1 MRFPHAHGRQVPHSR
16 RQRED
21 QGYGPNSFPPTLQ
34 ERGTGGVAGNPRARC
49 RAGVSERG
57 DGNRVGSAGRV
68 PDQPRLRPRSAAP
81 ILREVRARFPS
92 LWLGVNFLAVT
103 GRDAFP
109 VLGQLQRDGVEID
122 AYWADDA
129 CIDEHAAPEDQAEA
143 AAIATAR
150 DASAWQ
156 GLYFG
161 GTAFKKQRRV
171 DPRDYERAAQAA
183 AGWMNA
189 VTTSGVATG
198 KAAHREKIAAF
209 RRGCG
214 DAPLALASGVT
225 PENALDYAADVDA
238 MLVATGINR
247 SGDFYEID
255 PGKLQRLVSVT
266 RMAGANRAG
275 GAPAR
280 GPHRD
285 SDSSRANPPSLR
297 RDASR
302 EPSSRPQDSSSNER
316 HYLAAM
322 APNVK
327 GERYAWLDPSTLY
340 INAAIFQ
347 ALVDD
352 LVAPFDP
359 ADFDVVAG
367 FDAMGFVL
375 GTAIAVRRGKG
386 FLTLRKAGKL
396 PVKSDAVEF
405 VNYSGRV
412 QRMEMREPAF
422 RPGTRVLLV
431 DQWVETG
438 GTMGRRHPS
447 HRTPGRRGGGDC
459 NSVHRG
465 QRTYARSSWALP
477 LLDRGPRRRRVAAAM
492 QCAVARVLPK
502 LRSRRLL
509 PDLASCD
516 LGVPDAEGIGKDPDP

>member
-1 MRFPHAHGRQVPHSR
+1 MNRIHFR
-16 RQRED
+16 RL
-21 QGYGPNSFPPTLQ
+21 FK
-34 ERGTGGVAGNPRARC
+34 
-49 RAGVSERG
+49 
-57 DGNRVGSAGRV
+57 SAGPAVLPVIHVR
-68 PDQPRLRPRSAAP
+68 DAGQACRNAAIAIEAGSQGVFLINHDFHHEALLP

-109 VLGQLQRDGVEID
+109 VLGRLQDDGVEID

-129 CIDEHAAPEDQAEA
+129 CIDERAAAENQAEA
-143 AAIATAR
+143 AAVAAAR
-150 DASAWQ
+150 QASGWQ

-161 GTAFKKQRRV
+161 GTAFKKQRPV
-171 DPRDYERAAQAA
+171 DPRDYERAAQVA
-183 AGWMNA
+183 AGWMNV
-189 VTTSGVATG
+189 VTTSGIATG
-198 KAAHREKIAAF
+198 KAAHHDKIAAF

-225 PENALDYAADVDA
+225 PENAADYVQDVDA
-238 MLVATGINR
+238 VLVATGINR

-255 PGKLQRLVSVT
+255 PERLQRLLAVT
-266 RMAGANRAG
+266 RRAGADGAG
-275 GAPAR
+275 EAPLCEAH
-280 GPHRD
+280 PD
-285 SDSSRANPPSLR
+285 PDSSRTKPAPAR

-302 EPSSRPQDSSSNER
+302 EPLARPEGHASGER

-340 INAAIFQ
+340 INAAMFQ

-359 ADFDVVAG
+359 ADCDVVAG

-375 GTAIAVRRGKG
+375 GTAIGVRLGKG

-396 PVKSDAVEF
+396 PVESDAVEF
-405 VNYSGRV
+405 VNYSGRA
-412 QRMEMREPAF
+412 QRMEMRTPAF

-438 GTMGRRHPS
+438 GTMDAGVRLVERQGGVVAGIAAVCIEENERTHDLRERYRCSTAVPAGSEWQRQCNAQWLESFRDFDPAVYFPNTASAPS
-447 HRTPGRRGGGDC
+447 RSTAKRVRETA
-459 NSVHRG
+459 SR
-465 QRTYARSSWALP
+465 ARIS
-477 LLDRGPRRRRVAAAM
+477 R
-492 QCAVARVLPK
+492 
-502 LRSRRLL
+502 LR
-509 PDLASCD
+509 D
-516 LGVPDAEGIGKDPDP
+516 

>member
-1 MRFPHAHGRQVPHSR
+1 MDRVHFR
-16 RQRED
+16 RL
-21 QGYGPNSFPPTLQ
+21 FK
-34 ERGTGGVAGNPRARC
+34 
-49 RAGVSERG
+49 
-57 DGNRVGSAGRV
+57 SAGPAVLPVIHVR
-68 PDQPRLRPRSAAP
+68 DAGQACRNAAIAIEAGAQGVFLINHDFDHEALLP
-81 ILREVRARFPS
+81 ILREVRIRFPS

-103 GRDAFP
+103 GRVAFP
-109 VLGQLQRDGVEID
+109 VLGQLQDDGVEID

-129 CIDEHAAPEDQAEA
+129 CIDEHAAAGDQAEA
-143 AAIATAR
+143 AAIAAAR
-150 DASAWQ
+150 SASAWQ

-161 GTAFKKQRRV
+161 GTAFKKQRPV
-171 DPRDYERAAQAA
+171 DPRDYERAAQVA

-255 PGKLQRLVSVT
+255 PGKLQRLVLVT
-266 RMAGANRAG
+266 RMAGTNRAG
-275 GAPAR
+275 DEPAR

-285 SDSSRANPPSLR
+285 SDLYQEDPPSIR
-297 RDASR
+297 RSASR
-302 EPSSRPQDSSSNER
+302 ESSSRPEDPAPTER

-327 GERYAWLDPSTLY
+327 GDRYAWLDPSTLY

-396 PVKSDAVEF
+396 PVRSDAVEF
-405 VNYSGRV
+405 VNYSGCV

-438 GTMGRRHPS
+438 GTMDAGIRLIERQGGVVAGIATVCIEDNERTQCLRGRYRCSTSVPA
-447 HRTPGRRGGGDC
+447 GGEWQRQC
-459 NSVHRG
+459 NS
-465 QRTYARSSWALP
+465 QWLESFRSFDP
-477 LLDRGPRRRRVAAAM
+477 
-492 QCAVARVLPK
+492 AVYF
-502 LRSRRLL
+502 
-509 PDLASCD
+509 PDIASDD
-516 LGVPDAEGIGKDPDP
+516 LGMSDAEGISKGPDP